1 MTGFK
6 GYGRMLFWG
15 GMVVAVWAGQQS
27 GMLSGSS
34 NAAPA
39 PAQNVAFVATFDER
53 MSTARVKAQHSLP
66 AFLTRMARGDTRGWE
81 GPAVKVAIPGTHQ
94 VENIWVADILP
105 GGEGAYTG
113 RLSNDPVNL
122 DGPKRGDRVAFGADQ
137 MVDWTV
143 TPDWIHVADE
153 HDHPGDEASQF
164 GGRDGCGS
172 GLLVC
177 QSLRVNRA
185 IAQRQYG
192 ARRAAHSKGI
202 HVCNIS
208 GRSSRR
214 LLGLSAPV
222 SAFAHTDGPLPG

>member
-1 MTGFK
+1 MAGFK

-39 PAQNVAFVATFDER
+39 PAQNVAFVATFDAR

-66 AFLTRMARGDTRGWE
+66 GFLTRMASGDTRGWE

-105 GGEGAYTG
+105 EGEGAYTG

-122 DGPKRGDRVAFGADQ
+122 DGLKRGDRVAFGADQ

-143 TPDWIHVADE
+143 TLD
-153 HDHPGDEASQF
+153 
-164 GGRDGCGS
+164 GRAYGHF
-172 GLLVC
+172 
-177 QSLRVNRA
+177 
-185 IAQRQYG
+185 G
-192 ARRAAHSKGI
+192 ARAMLPVMDEDQAAQ
-202 HVCNIS
+202 IS
-208 GRSSRR
+208 AV
-214 LLGLSAPV
+214 LS
-222 SAFAHTDGPLPG
+222 TDPLPAGW